1 MAMDRKGQDFG
12 THSRGVR
19 ILVSKLSIK
28 TPFNLNICGQ
38 GFEPL
43 FSHRFDL
50 KKLRCLGY
58 LINLPSQ
65 LAYIFL
71 SKMIFLILKFFLSLL
86 VKASSD

>member
-1 MAMDRKGQDFG
+1 MDRKGQDFG

-50 KKLRCLGY
+50 KKAQVLRLFD
-58 LINLPSQ
+58 INLASQ

-71 SKMIFLILKFFLSLL
+71 SKMIFLILKFFLS
-86 VKASSD
+86 